1 MPKISFVVPVYN
13 ASKYLKEC
21 INSIVAQSF
30 DDIEIIAVN
39 DGSTDDSLEILR
51 AFSDKRIKIIDQ
63 KNAGASAARNA
74 GILVASGEYIICVDS
89 DDLLD
94 KDCAKLCYEMALSTK
109 ADIVVYDYEEFGASQ
124 VYKVNFKGADGI
136 LDKKRYFNLVL
147 SSNKAL
153 PNIVTK
159 MVKSEIFKNNLFPTD
174 FFLGEDLATV
184 PRLVWSAKRMAK
196 INKALYLYR
205 RGENNTSAFE
215 SVKNIND
222 IKKSLNSL
230 IKFCSKI
237 GRDDM
242 IKVLE
247 ARKIKSAYLPVILS
261 KADLKNP
268 NFKAALDFL
277 KADLEYINSLECM
290 RLTQGWFNRTQ
301 KIRLKYK
308 LIFRLIAASKSD
320 EKICAYINFFNSIN
334 NFFSKRKI
342 KDFKA

>member
-21 INSIVAQSF
+21 IDSIASQSF

-39 DGSTDDSLEILR
+39 DGSTDDSLEILC

-94 KDCAKLCYEMALSTK
+94 RNCAKLCYEMALNTK
-109 ADIVVYDYEEFGASQ
+109 ADIVVYDYKEFGASNE
-124 VYKVNFKGADGI
+124 YKTDFKSEDGI
-136 LDKKRYFNLVL
+136 IDKDKYFNLVI

-153 PNIVTK
+153 PSICTK
-159 MVKSEIFKNNLFPTD
+159 MVKSKILKNNLFPAD
-174 FFLGEDLATV
+174 FFMGEDLATV

-205 RGENNTSAFE
+205 RGENNTSALE
-215 SVKNIND
+215 SVKNIHD
-222 IKKSLNSL
+222 VKKSLNSL
-230 IKFCSKI
+230 IDFCSKI
-237 GRDDM
+237 DRNDM
-242 IKVLE
+242 IKLLE
-247 ARKIKSAYLPVILS
+247 LRKIKSAYLPVILS
-261 KADLKNP
+261 KANLDNE
-268 NFKAALDFL
+268 NFKEALLFL
-277 KADLEYINSLECM
+277 KENLNEVLASSGLKGL
-290 RLTQGWFNRTQ
+290 
-301 KIRLKYK
+301 RLKYRLMFK
-308 LIFRLIAASKSD
+308 LISKTKDD
-320 EKICAYINFFNSIN
+320 ELCAKYIRIFNSIN